1 MDRMYFTQPEYD
13 TINIGSLVWYC
24 AYNIAIEGP
33 FLVVDIRHA
42 GYGQASHKKW
52 ILFDTSKDAHYSVK
66 WDQLRIPKE
75 STCANII

>member
-1 MDRMYFTQPEYD
+1 MIDRMYFTSPEYN

-24 AYNIAIEGP
+24 AYNITIEGP

-52 ILFDTSKDAHYSVK
+52 ILFDTSKNAHHSVK

-75 STCANII
+75 CI